1 MAITKDTRRRR
12 FIVCGDSPLAYRVTF
27 ALSTRYQ
34 GDVTV
39 ILPSAESSYGARMAT
54 MDHVRVLESTR
65 PDDAALATAGIA
77 DADAVA
83 LLDQDDGGNI
93 ETALLVHEL
102 RPGLRLVVR
111 FFDDELGAGVA
122 QHLPNCDVLSAS
134 KIAAPQLVAI
144 ALGEARPV
152 EVPGMDLVVAAP
164 DQSRGADLLP
174 LAALDGDG
182 RPIMLPPAGLPAQF
196 LLARSA
202 TPSTGELPEP
212 PRLNGWL
219 WKYLRQNLNRYV
231 WYAIAALGVIVVAG
245 ATLMSVVEHI
255 SFWTALY
262 RVVLNALVGSDP
274 VPDAGVPS
282 QILQVLLTL
291 VSVAVIPLL
300 TAALVDAAIRARLA
314 ATNSGPGTDMTGHVV
329 VVGLGD
335 VGTRVLDTLLRRG
348 IPVVVVELDEHA
360 RGVAFA
366 REQHVPVVIGD
377 ARRAETLRT
386 ACVGGAQAIMCLT
399 SNDVTNIGITIA
411 ARGIDRPDGAGSLR
425 PLLRMFEEDFA
436 RRVQDI
442 IPGSQSRSA
451 SALSAPAFAAS
462 VMGPEVLDTVPF
474 RDRVLLV
481 AEVPMHARAQLE
493 GRPAGEVNVPGEVH
507 LLAIRL
513 PRKGFASDIVQSP
526 SDGFVLHHNYHL
538 VVIATRTGLNRLQT
552 RTAPPG

>member
-1 MAITKDTRRRR
+1 
-12 FIVCGDSPLAYRVTF
+12 
-27 ALSTRYQ
+27 
-34 GDVTV
+34 
-39 ILPSAESSYGARMAT
+39 
-54 MDHVRVLESTR
+54 
-65 PDDAALATAGIA
+65 
-77 DADAVA
+77 
-83 LLDQDDGGNI
+83 
-93 ETALLVHEL
+93 
-102 RPGLRLVVR
+102 
-111 FFDDELGAGVA
+111 VA

-134 KIAAPQLVAI
+134 KIAAPQLVAV
-144 ALGEARPV
+144 ALGEARAV
-152 EVPGMDLVVAAP
+152 EVPGMDLVVATP
-164 DQSRGADLLP
+164 DQRRGADVLP
-174 LAALDGDG
+174 LAALDEDG
-182 RPIMLPPAGLPAQF
+182 RPIMLPPPGPAAQF

-202 TPSTGELPEP
+202 TAGTGPLPDP
-212 PRLNGWL
+212 PRVNGRL

-245 ATLMSVVEHI
+245 ATLMSVIEHV

-262 RVVLNALVGSDP
+262 RVILNALVGSDP
-274 VPDAGVPS
+274 VPEAGATS
-282 QILQVLLTL
+282 RILQVLLTL

-348 IPVVVVELDEHA
+348 VPVVVVELDENA
-360 RGVAFA
+360 RGVPFA

-386 ACVGGAQAIMCLT
+386 ACVGGARAIMCLS

-411 ARGIDRPDGAGSLR
+411 ARGIDRPDGVEPLR

-481 AEVPMHARAQLE
+481 AEVPMHARAPLE

-538 VVIATRTGLNRLQT
+538 IVIATRTGLDRLQT
-552 RTAPPG
+552 RTAPPS

>member
-1 MAITKDTRRRR
+1 MATTSDPRRRR
-12 FIVCGDSPLAYRVTF
+12 FIVCGDGPLAYRVTY
-27 ALSTRYQ
+27 ALSTRYL

-39 ILPSAESSYGARMAT
+39 VLPYAESKYGSRLAD
-54 MDHVRVLESTR
+54 MDHVRILEAAR
-65 PDDAALATAGIA
+65 PDAAAFTEAGIA

-93 ETALLVHEL
+93 EIALLVHEL
-102 RPGLRLVVR
+102 RPGLRLVIR

-134 KIAAPQLVAI
+134 KIAAPQLVAL

-152 EVPGMDLVVAAP
+152 EVPGMNLVVATP
-164 DQSRGADLLP
+164 HQNHGTRVVT
-174 LAALDGDG
+174 LAALNGAGD
-182 RPIMLPPAGLPAQF
+182 PVMLPPPGLEPEI

-202 TPSTGELPEP
+202 TPDAGPPPAP
-212 PRLNGWL
+212 PRSNGRL

-231 WYAIAALGVIVVAG
+231 WIAIAALGVIVVAG
-245 ATLMSVVEHI
+245 AALISLAEGISV
-255 SFWTALY
+255 WTALY

-274 VPDAGVPS
+274 VPEASAMAQVV
-282 QILQVLLTL
+282 QVLLTL

-335 VGTRVLDTLLRRG
+335 VGTRVLDTLLRRR
-348 IPVVVVELDEHA
+348 IPVVVVEQDENA
-360 RGVAFA
+360 RGVPFA
-366 REQHVPVVIGD
+366 RDHHVPVVIGD
-377 ARRAETLRT
+377 ARRPETLRT
-386 ACVGGAQAIMCLT
+386 ACIGGAQAIMALT

-411 ARGIDRPDGAGSLR
+411 ARGIDRPDDIGTVR

-481 AEVPMHARAQLE
+481 AEVPMHAKAELE
-493 GRPAGEVNVPGEVH
+493 NKVAHDVSVPGEVH
-507 LLAIRL
+507 LLALRL
-513 PRKGFASDIVQSP
+513 PRKGFESDIVSDPSP
-526 SDGFVLHHNYHL
+526 GFLLHHNYHL
-538 VVIATRTGLNRLQT
+538 IVIATRDGLTNLQA
-552 RTAPPG
+552 RAAAPA